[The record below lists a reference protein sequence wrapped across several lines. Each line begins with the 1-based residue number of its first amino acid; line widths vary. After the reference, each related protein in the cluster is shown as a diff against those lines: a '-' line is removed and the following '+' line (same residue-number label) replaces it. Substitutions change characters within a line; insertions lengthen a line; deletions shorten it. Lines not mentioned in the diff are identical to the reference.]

1 MKFLFLLS
9 WLISF
14 SALACNQTY
23 QGEEFDQLIKIR
35 KIEVSTVE
43 ITVPRKVK
51 HLDFGVR
58 IMIHYYKEGDSLKIS
73 HEQQQL
79 SPQLQGDSYIAVGHL
94 LTSPGLTAYV
104 TVLWKPEACC
114 ECPAIGQS
122 NDI

>member
-1 MKFLFLLS
+1 VVNIVFCSRLQRDLP
-9 WLISF
+9 
-14 SALACNQTY
+14 
-23 QGEEFDQLIKIR
+23 GRRIR
-35 KIEVSTVE
+35 PTDKN
-43 ITVPRKVK
+43 VPRKVK

-94 LTSPGLTAYV
+94 LTPPGLTAYV

-122 NDI
+122 KDIQ